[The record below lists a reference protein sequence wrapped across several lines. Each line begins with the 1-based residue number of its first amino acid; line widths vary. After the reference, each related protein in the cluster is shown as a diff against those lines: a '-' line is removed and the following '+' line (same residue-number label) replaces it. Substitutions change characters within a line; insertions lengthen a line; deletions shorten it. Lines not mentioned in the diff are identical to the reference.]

1 MHAQSPSPS
10 EVKNLSPDKKWEYD
24 CPQSI
29 EYECAPEVVN
39 AGTDETVVDLDADL
53 NVYGKYSKRSNI
65 AWALDSK
72 RFAFNFPQPAAHA
85 FYETVA
91 FYELHGDKWEM
102 LESLAKTNPISK
114 TISKAISGGLAVER
128 TKKHIKARATG
139 ATEIVAKV
147 REWTDSDTVIVYAYE
162 EDGEETGK
170 TIRAD
175 FLFTLKFDEAGKLK
189 IVKTQQ
195 LSEAESQKYQQDS
208 QN

>member
-39 AGTDETVVDLDADL
+39 AGTNETVVDLDGDL
-53 NVYGKYSKRSNI
+53 GVYGKYSKRSNI
-65 AWALDSK
+65 AWAPDSK
-72 RFAFNFPQPAAHA
+72 RFAFNFSQPAPHA

-91 FYELHGDKWEM
+91 FYQLHDDEWEM
-102 LESLAKTNPISK
+102 LESLDDNPISK
-114 TISKAISGGLAVER
+114 TISKAIRGGLAMER
-128 TKKHIKARATG
+128 AKKRIKKASAG
-139 ATEIVAKV
+139 EVVAKV
-147 REWTDSDTVIVYAYE
+147 HEWTDSDTALVYAYE
-162 EDGEETGK
+162 EDGEDYTDK
-170 TIRAD
+170 TVRVD
-175 FLFTLKFDEAGKLK
+175 FLFTLKFDQAGNLK

-195 LSEAESQKYQQDS
+195 LSEEESKKYEQDS